1 MGVQFLSDDH
11 MEVATAALNANDG
24 FVNSIANI
32 NMGLQFHVNEAP
44 SGDVDYHLS
53 IADGSAAMAL
63 GELDGADVSITS
75 DYETATALFK
85 GDLNTQMAFM
95 TGKIKVAGNMA
106 VLMMN
111 QGVINQWGA
120 AIADVDVEY

>member
-1 MGVQFLSDDH
+1 
-11 MEVATAALNANDG
+11 
-24 FVNSIANI
+24 
-32 NMGLQFHVNEAP
+32 
-44 SGDVDYHLS
+44 
-53 IADGSAAMAL
+53 MAL

-85 GDLNTQMAFM
+85 GALNTQMAFM